1 MITRITVQRKQRVAV
16 LRNGALVRVL
26 RPGQHW
32 IWTWGLTEVIPIDI
46 TADWVPLTEG
56 DPLPR
61 ALEGTEIL
69 TVRTDQIVVRKVAGR
84 VRQVLGAGQYRVW
97 ANPDLDEARVT
108 LDLLG
113 APRPLEPGDVL
124 VPKLAAW
131 SEVTASKRTALVLHR
146 DGEPV
151 RVLEEGRYRLWA
163 AGPWSVVAVPMAM
176 VILDVAAQDVVTRD
190 QVPVRIK
197 PAATYRVTDP
207 VLRVSEPQGP
217 NQAYGAVQQALREVI
232 ATRDLETLVTDR
244 DALTNDLLARA
255 RAVLPDLGL
264 ELERVWVKDVI
275 LSGEIKTLVNRV
287 TMARKQ
293 AEAYAIKR
301 REEVAATRQMANTA
315 KLLEKNPVLLRLKEL
330 EALGELV
337 GKIDKLVVVGGQD
350 LTKQVLLREVS

>member
-1 MITRITVQRKQRVAV
+1 
-16 LRNGALVRVL
+16 
-26 RPGQHW
+26 
-32 IWTWGLTEVIPIDI
+32 
-46 TADWVPLTEG
+46 
-56 DPLPR
+56 
-61 ALEGTEIL
+61 
-69 TVRTDQIVVRKVAGR
+69 
-84 VRQVLGAGQYRVW
+84 
-97 ANPDLDEARVT
+97 
-108 LDLLG
+108 
-113 APRPLEPGDVL
+113 
-124 VPKLAAW
+124 
-131 SEVTASKRTALVLHR
+131 
-146 DGEPV
+146 
-151 RVLEEGRYRLWA
+151 
-163 AGPWSVVAVPMAM
+163 MAM